1 MRGVFGSEGRRSR
14 SDKKTQ
20 ESLPTFLVV
29 QKAVSQR
36 TDAAGTSSSRS
47 PRVCSHQSA
56 RPPLACQPLHFFAEG
71 LSLPTGPVLPTPA
84 LSASPLGHSHAESR
98 HAGLFTPA
106 PQSSRRGLSPSH
118 PPPTPRRGERPDNT
132 LGLASPGSWLWSLGL
147 LPSPPQPANESHSR
161 KSIARFYFWGPRIEH
176 LGLQGS
182 GLDSLCS
189 VLITRVP

>member
-20 ESLPTFLVV
+20 ESLPAFLVV

-56 RPPLACQPLHFFAEG
+56 RPPLACQRLHFFAEG

-118 PPPTPRRGERPDNT
+118 PPP
-132 LGLASPGSWLWSLGL
+132 
-147 LPSPPQPANESHSR
+147 PPAVVN
-161 KSIARFYFWGPRIEH
+161 
-176 LGLQGS
+176 
-182 GLDSLCS
+182 D
-189 VLITRVP
+189 LITRLVWLLQGPGCGPWDCSPPHPSPQMNLTHANP